1 MNRAHGFVVA
11 VLFLSGQ
18 TVFAQDLSRYRD
30 YVLESSVDTVA
41 AASGVRATDVQ
52 TLHERPAKIQE
63 LQWRAPY
70 ANPASPAADPVRD
83 VAFAF
88 FNDALYQVVVTYNR
102 DRTQGLTNDDIIQSL
117 SASYGAPGLKSAI
130 TRTGLPVGALLENNV
145 LAQWNTA
152 VSSLTLLR
160 DTYSPE
166 FKLVLSSKALT
177 AQAQSAIR
185 ESVRLD
191 ALDAPRLEA
200 EQRKKEV
207 EETDAARD
215 KTRSTNKGAF
225 RP

>member
-1 MNRAHGFVVA
+1 MVSSSAI
-11 VLFLSGQ
+11 LLSGP
-18 TVFAQDLSRYRD
+18 TVFAQDLSSYRD
-30 YVLESSVDTVA
+30 FVLESSVDTVA
-41 AASGVRATDVQ
+41 AASGVRATEAQ
-52 TLHERPAKIQE
+52 TLHTRPAKIQE

-70 ANPASPAADPVRD
+70 ANPASAAADPVHD
-83 VAFAF
+83 VAFTF

-130 TRTGLPVGALLENNV
+130 TRTGLPEGALLENTV

-166 FKLVLSSKALT
+166 FQLVLSSKPLT
-177 AQAQSAIR
+177 TRAQSAIR
-185 ESVRLD
+185 EAIRLD

-207 EETDAARD
+207 DETDAARD

>member
-11 VLFLSGQ
+11 VILLSGQ
-18 TVFAQDLSRYRD
+18 TVFAQDLSRYRG

-41 AASGVRATDVQ
+41 ASSGLRATEAK

-70 ANPASPAADPVRD
+70 VNPATTAADPVRD

-102 DRTQGLTNDDIIQSL
+102 DRTAGLTNDDIIQSL
-117 SASYGAPGLKSAI
+117 SASYGAPVLKSAI
-130 TRTGLPVGALLENNV
+130 ARTGLPAGALLDNTV

-166 FKLVLSSKALT
+166 FQLILSSKPLT
-177 AQAQSAIR
+177 ARAQSAIR
-185 ESVRLD
+185 EAIRLD
-191 ALDAPRLEA
+191 ALDAPRREV
-200 EQRKKEV
+200 EERKKEV
-207 EETDAARD
+207 AETDAARD
-215 KTRSTNKGAF
+215 KARSANKDAF

>member
-1 MNRAHGFVVA
+1 MKRAYGFLVA
-11 VLFLSGQ
+11 VSLLSGP

-30 YVLESSVDTVA
+30 FVLESSVDTVA
-41 AASGVRATDVQ
+41 AASGVRATEAQ

-70 ANPASPAADPVRD
+70 VNPASAAADPVHD
-83 VAFAF
+83 VAFTF

-130 TRTGLPVGALLENNV
+130 TRTDLPAGALLENTV

-166 FKLVLSSKALT
+166 FQLVLSSKALT

>member
-1 MNRAHGFVVA
+1 MKRAYGFLVA
-11 VLFLSGQ
+11 VSLLSGP

-30 YVLESSVDTVA
+30 FVLESSVDAVA
-41 AASGVRATDVQ
+41 AASGVRATEAQ

-70 ANPASPAADPVRD
+70 VNPASPAADPVRE
-83 VAFAF
+83 VAFTF

-166 FKLVLSSKALT
+166 FKLVLSSKSLT
-177 AQAQSAIR
+177 APAQSAIR
-185 ESVRLD
+185 EAIRLD
-191 ALDAPRLEA
+191 ALDAPRLEE

-207 EETDAARD
+207 ADTDAARD

>member
-1 MNRAHGFVVA
+1 MKRAYGFLVA
-11 VLFLSGQ
+11 VSLLSGP

-30 YVLESSVDTVA
+30 FVLESSVDTVA
-41 AASGVRATDVQ
+41 AVSGVRATEAQ
-52 TLHERPAKIQE
+52 TLHARPAKIQE

-70 ANPASPAADPVRD
+70 VNPASPAADPVRE
-83 VAFAF
+83 VAFTF

-130 TRTGLPVGALLENNV
+130 TRTGLPEGALLENTV

-166 FKLVLSSKALT
+166 FQLVLSSKPLT
-177 AQAQSAIR
+177 TRAQSAIR
-185 ESVRLD
+185 EAIRLD

-207 EETDAARD
+207 DETDAARD

>member
-1 MNRAHGFVVA
+1 MKRAYGFLVA
-11 VLFLSGQ
+11 VSLLSGP

-30 YVLESSVDTVA
+30 FVLESSVDTVA
-41 AASGVRATDVQ
+41 AASGVRATEAQ

-70 ANPASPAADPVRD
+70 VNPASPAADPVRD
-83 VAFAF
+83 VAFTF

-130 TRTGLPVGALLENNV
+130 TRTGLPEGALLENTV

-166 FKLVLSSKALT
+166 FQLVLSSKPLT
-177 AQAQSAIR
+177 ARAQSAIR
-185 ESVRLD
+185 EAIRLD

-207 EETDAARD
+207 AETDAARD

>member
-1 MNRAHGFVVA
+1 MKRAYGFLVA
-11 VLFLSGQ
+11 VSLLSGP
-18 TVFAQDLSRYRD
+18 TVFAQDLSR
-30 YVLESSVDTVA
+30 SVTSFWK
-41 AASGVRATDVQ
+41 AASTRWQRPAGCARPRPRRFMT
-52 TLHERPAKIQE
+52 RPAKIQE
-63 LQWRAPY
+63 LQWRAPDV
-70 ANPASPAADPVRD
+70 NPASPAADPVHE
-83 VAFAF
+83 VAFTF

-166 FKLVLSSKALT
+166 FQLVLSSKALT

>member
-1 MNRAHGFVVA
+1 MKRAYGFLVA
-11 VLFLSGQ
+11 VSLLSGP

-30 YVLESSVDTVA
+30 FVLESSVDTVA
-41 AASGVRATDVQ
+41 AVSGVRATEAQ
-52 TLHERPAKIQE
+52 TLHARPAKIQE

-70 ANPASPAADPVRD
+70 VNPASPAADPVRE
-83 VAFAF
+83 VAFTF

-166 FKLVLSSKALT
+166 FQLVLSSKALT

>member
-1 MNRAHGFVVA
+1 MKRAYGFLVA
-11 VLFLSGQ
+11 VSLLSGP

-30 YVLESSVDTVA
+30 FVLESSVDAVA
-41 AASGVRATDVQ
+41 AASGVRATEAQ

-70 ANPASPAADPVRD
+70 VNPASAAADPVHD

-166 FKLVLSSKALT
+166 FQLVLSSKALT

-207 EETDAARD
+207 KETDAARD

>member
-1 MNRAHGFVVA
+1 MNRAHGLVVA
-11 VLFLSGQ
+11 VSLLSGQ

-41 AASGVRATDVQ
+41 ASSGLRATEAKM
-52 TLHERPAKIQE
+52 LHERPAKIQE

-70 ANPASPAADPVRD
+70 VNPASPAADPVRD

-102 DRTQGLTNDDIIQSL
+102 DRTEGLTNDDIIQSL

-166 FKLVLSSKALT
+166 FQLVLSSKALT

>member
-1 MNRAHGFVVA
+1 MKRAYGFLVA
-11 VLFLSGQ
+11 VSLLSGP

-30 YVLESSVDTVA
+30 FVLESSVDTVA
-41 AASGVRATDVQ
+41 AASGVRATEAQ

-70 ANPASPAADPVRD
+70 VNPASAAADPVHD
-83 VAFAF
+83 VAFTF

-166 FKLVLSSKALT
+166 FQLVLSSKALT

>member
-1 MNRAHGFVVA
+1 MNRARGVV
-11 VLFLSGQ
+11 VVTLLCGQ

-41 AASGVRATDVQ
+41 AASGQRATEAQ

-70 ANPASPAADPVRD
+70 VNPATATADPVRD

-88 FNDALYQVVVTYNR
+88 FNNELYQVVVTYDR
-102 DRTQGLTNDDIIQSL
+102 DRTEGLTNDDIIASL
-117 SASYGAPGLKSAI
+117 SASYGAPVLKSAI
-130 TRTGLPVGALLENNV
+130 ARTDLPAPVLLDTTV
-145 LAQWNTA
+145 LAQWSTA
-152 VSSLTLLR
+152 AASVTLLR

-166 FKLVLSSKALT
+166 FQLILSSKPLT
-177 AQAQSAIR
+177 ARARTAIR
-185 ESVRLD
+185 EAIRLD
-191 ALDAPRLEA
+191 ALDAPRREV

-207 EETDAARD
+207 VDTEAALD
-215 KTRSTNKGAF
+215 KARSTNKAAF

>member
-1 MNRAHGFVVA
+1 MNFAHGFVIA
-11 VLFLSGQ
+11 VIILGAQAVS
-18 TVFAQDLSRYRD
+18 AQDLLRYRD
-30 YVLESSVDTVA
+30 FVLESSVDTVA
-41 AASGVRATDVQ
+41 AASGVRATEAQ

-70 ANPASPAADPVRD
+70 VNPASATADPVRG

-102 DRTQGLTNDDIIQSL
+102 DRTEGLTNDDIIQSL
-117 SASYGAPGLKSAI
+117 SASYGAPVLKSAI
-130 TRTGLPVGALLENNV
+130 ARTGLPAGALLDNTV

-166 FKLVLSSKALT
+166 FQLVLSSKLLSERAR
-177 AQAQSAIR
+177 SAIR
-185 ESVRLD
+185 EAIRLD
-191 ALDAPRLEA
+191 ALDAPRLEE

-207 EETDAARD
+207 ADTDAARD

>member
-11 VLFLSGQ
+11 VILLSGQ

-41 AASGVRATDVQ
+41 ASSGLRATEAK
-52 TLHERPAKIQE
+52 TLHERPAMIQE

-70 ANPASPAADPVRD
+70 VNPATTAADPVRD

-102 DRTQGLTNDDIIQSL
+102 DRTAGLTNDDIIQSL
-117 SASYGAPGLKSAI
+117 SASYGAPVLKSAI
-130 TRTGLPVGALLENNV
+130 ARTGLPAGALLDNTV

-166 FKLVLSSKALT
+166 FQLILSSKPLT
-177 AQAQSAIR
+177 ARAQSAIR
-185 ESVRLD
+185 EAIRLD
-191 ALDAPRLEA
+191 ALDAPRREV
-200 EQRKKEV
+200 EERKKEV
-207 EETDAARD
+207 AETDAARD
-215 KTRSTNKGAF
+215 KARSANKDAF

>member
-1 MNRAHGFVVA
+1 MKRAYGFLVA
-11 VLFLSGQ
+11 VSLLSGP
-18 TVFAQDLSRYRD
+18 TVFAQDLSSYRD
-30 YVLESSVDTVA
+30 FVLESSVDTVA
-41 AASGVRATDVQ
+41 AASGVRATEAQ
-52 TLHERPAKIQE
+52 TLHTRPAKIQE

-70 ANPASPAADPVRD
+70 VNPASAAADPVHD
-83 VAFAF
+83 VAFTF

-130 TRTGLPVGALLENNV
+130 TRTGLPAGALLENTV

-166 FKLVLSSKALT
+166 FQLVLSSKPLT
-177 AQAQSAIR
+177 TRAQSAIR
-185 ESVRLD
+185 EAIRLD

-207 EETDAARD
+207 DETDAARD

>member
-1 MNRAHGFVVA
+1 MKRAYGFLVA
-11 VLFLSGQ
+11 VSLLSGP
-18 TVFAQDLSRYRD
+18 TVFAQDLSSYRD
-30 YVLESSVDTVA
+30 FVLESSVDTVA
-41 AASGVRATDVQ
+41 AASGVRATEAQ
-52 TLHERPAKIQE
+52 TLHTRPAKIQE

-70 ANPASPAADPVRD
+70 VNPATTTADPVRD
-83 VAFAF
+83 VAFTF

-130 TRTGLPVGALLENNV
+130 TRTGLPEGALLENTV

-166 FKLVLSSKALT
+166 FQLVLSSKPLT
-177 AQAQSAIR
+177 TRAQSAIR
-185 ESVRLD
+185 EAIRLD

-207 EETDAARD
+207 DETDAARD

>member
-1 MNRAHGFVVA
+1 MKRAYGFLVA
-11 VLFLSGQ
+11 VSLLSGP

-30 YVLESSVDTVA
+30 FVLESSVDTVA
-41 AASGVRATDVQ
+41 AASGVRATEAQ

-70 ANPASPAADPVRD
+70 VNPATTTADPVRD
-83 VAFAF
+83 VAFTF

-130 TRTGLPVGALLENNV
+130 TRTGLPEGALLENTV

-166 FKLVLSSKALT
+166 FQLILSSKALT
-177 AQAQSAIR
+177 ARAQSAIR
-185 ESVRLD
+185 EAIRLD

-207 EETDAARD
+207 DETDAARD

>member
-1 MNRAHGFVVA
+1 MKRAYGFLVA
-11 VLFLSGQ
+11 VSLLSGP
-18 TVFAQDLSRYRD
+18 TVFAQDLSSYRD
-30 YVLESSVDTVA
+30 FVLESSVDTVA
-41 AASGVRATDVQ
+41 AASGVRATEAQ
-52 TLHERPAKIQE
+52 TLHARPAKIQE

-70 ANPASPAADPVRD
+70 VNPASAAADPVRD
-83 VAFAF
+83 VAFTF

-130 TRTGLPVGALLENNV
+130 TRTGLPEGALLENTV

-166 FKLVLSSKALT
+166 FQLVLSSKPLT
-177 AQAQSAIR
+177 ARAQSAIR
-185 ESVRLD
+185 EAIRLD

-207 EETDAARD
+207 DETDAARD

>member
-11 VLFLSGQ
+11 VILLSGQ

-41 AASGVRATDVQ
+41 ASSGLRATEAK

-70 ANPASPAADPVRD
+70 VNPATTAADPVRD

-102 DRTQGLTNDDIIQSL
+102 DRTAGLTNDDIIQSL
-117 SASYGAPGLKSAI
+117 SASYGAPVLKSAI
-130 TRTGLPVGALLENNV
+130 ARTGLPAGALLDNTV

-166 FKLVLSSKALT
+166 FQLILSSKPLT
-177 AQAQSAIR
+177 ARAQSAIR
-185 ESVRLD
+185 EAIRLD
-191 ALDAPRLEA
+191 ALDAPRREV
-200 EQRKKEV
+200 EERKKEV
-207 EETDAARD
+207 AETDAARD
-215 KTRSTNKGAF
+215 KARSTNKDAF

>member
-1 MNRAHGFVVA
+1 MKRAYGFLVA
-11 VLFLSGQ
+11 VSLLSGP
-18 TVFAQDLSRYRD
+18 TVFAQDLSSYRD
-30 YVLESSVDTVA
+30 FVLESSVDTVA
-41 AASGVRATDVQ
+41 AASGVRATEAQ
-52 TLHERPAKIQE
+52 TLHTRPAKIQE

-70 ANPASPAADPVRD
+70 VNPASAAADPVHD
-83 VAFAF
+83 VAFTF

-117 SASYGAPGLKSAI
+117 SAWYGAPGLKSAI
-130 TRTGLPVGALLENNV
+130 TRTGLPEGALLENTV

-166 FKLVLSSKALT
+166 FQLVLSSKPLT
-177 AQAQSAIR
+177 TRAQSAIR
-185 ESVRLD
+185 EAIRLD

-207 EETDAARD
+207 DETDAARD

>member
-1 MNRAHGFVVA
+1 MKRAYGFLVA
-11 VLFLSGQ
+11 VSLLSGP
-18 TVFAQDLSRYRD
+18 TVFAQDLSSYRD
-30 YVLESSVDTVA
+30 FVLESSVDTVA
-41 AASGVRATDVQ
+41 AASGVRATEAQ
-52 TLHERPAKIQE
+52 TLHTRPAKIQE

-70 ANPASPAADPVRD
+70 VNPASSAADPVHD
-83 VAFAF
+83 VAFTF
-88 FNDALYQVVVTYNR
+88 FNDALYQVVVSYNR

-130 TRTGLPVGALLENNV
+130 TRTGLPEGALLENTV

-166 FKLVLSSKALT
+166 FQLVLSSKPLT
-177 AQAQSAIR
+177 TRAQSAIR
-185 ESVRLD
+185 EAIRLD

-207 EETDAARD
+207 DETDAARD

>member
-1 MNRAHGFVVA
+1 MKRAYGFLVA
-11 VLFLSGQ
+11 VSLLSGP

-30 YVLESSVDTVA
+30 FVLESSVDTVA
-41 AASGVRATDVQ
+41 AASGVRATEAQ
-52 TLHERPAKIQE
+52 TLHTRPAKIQE

-70 ANPASPAADPVRD
+70 VNPASAAADPVHD
-83 VAFAF
+83 VAFTF

-102 DRTQGLTNDDIIQSL
+102 DRTEGLTNDDIIESL
-117 SASYGAPGLKSAI
+117 SVSYGAPVLKSAI
-130 TRTGLPVGALLENNV
+130 ARTGLPAGALLDNTV

-166 FKLVLSSKALT
+166 FQLILSSKPLT
-177 AQAQSAIR
+177 ARAQSAIR
-185 ESVRLD
+185 EAIRLD

-207 EETDAARD
+207 DETDAARD

>member
-1 MNRAHGFVVA
+1 MKRAYGFLVA
-11 VLFLSGQ
+11 VSLLSGP
-18 TVFAQDLSRYRD
+18 TVFAQDLSSYRD
-30 YVLESSVDTVA
+30 FVLESSVDTVA
-41 AASGVRATDVQ
+41 AASGVRATEAQ
-52 TLHERPAKIQE
+52 TLHTRPAKIQE

-70 ANPASPAADPVRD
+70 VNPASPAADPVRE
-83 VAFAF
+83 VAFTF

-166 FKLVLSSKALT
+166 FQLVLSSKPLT
-177 AQAQSAIR
+177 TRAQSAIR
-185 ESVRLD
+185 EAIRLD

-207 EETDAARD
+207 DETDAARD